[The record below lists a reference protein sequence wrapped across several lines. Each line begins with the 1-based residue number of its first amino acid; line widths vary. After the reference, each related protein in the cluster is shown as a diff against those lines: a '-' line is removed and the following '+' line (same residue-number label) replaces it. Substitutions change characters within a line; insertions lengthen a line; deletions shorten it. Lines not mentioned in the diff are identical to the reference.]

1 MTNGLSSGHW
11 RSREIK
17 DLAAGACQLRASV
30 RGLRGSEAKAP
41 ATRSQALRPAIL
53 ELPYPREG
61 GMIDL
66 ERNRDR
72 LSAIPWERHRMTVGI
87 AAICRHAG
95 NAAIV
100 ACTDWKVSNSL
111 GSSETRYKLSNI
123 GSWHL
128 LSAGADDEIARLRLH
143 LDNVF
148 RSGNVDETT
157 IIPLCNEAV
166 RRRKHEKADGY
177 ISAKFGITY
186 DQFLEKGKLLFP
198 SEVFRE
204 IMLDVSSINLRAE
217 MLIFGIENGL
227 PYICEIATDSSV
239 HIRED
244 YAAIGEGRSLS
255 FAALLRRDQSDYTA
269 LHKTMYNIYESK
281 KYAEKVPSVGD
292 LTNIAVLFQDNSMEL
307 VSLGYG
313 YDMLNLLYDTYGPKE
328 IGESAVHFDEDKL
341 FEKFDD

>member
-1 MTNGLSSGHW
+1 
-11 RSREIK
+11 
-17 DLAAGACQLRASV
+17 
-30 RGLRGSEAKAP
+30 
-41 ATRSQALRPAIL
+41 
-53 ELPYPREG
+53 
-61 GMIDL
+61 MIDL

-72 LSAIPWERHRMTVGI
+72 LSAIPWERHKMTVGI
-87 AAICRHAG
+87 AAICRHAS

-111 GSSETRYKLSNI
+111 GSSETRYKLLDI

-148 RSGNVDETT
+148 ASNAVDETT

-186 DQFLEKGKLLFP
+186 DHFLEKGKLLFP
-198 SEVFRE
+198 SEVFHA
-204 IMLDVSSINLRAE
+204 IMLDISSLSLRAE
-217 MLIFGIENGL
+217 MLIFGLENGL
-227 PYICEIATDSSV
+227 PYICEIASDSSV

-244 YAAIGEGRSLS
+244 FAAIGEGRSLAVAS
-255 FAALLRRDQSDYTA
+255 LMRRDQSDYTS
-269 LHKTMYNIYESK
+269 LHRTIYNVYEAK
-281 KYAEKVPSVGD
+281 KYAEKVPSVGE
-292 LTNIAVLFQDNSMEL
+292 LTNIAVNLHDNSIEL

-313 YDMLNLLYDTYGPKE
+313 YECLDLLYETYGPKE
-328 IGESAVHFDEDKL
+328 MSQSAVQFDEDKL